1 VVALFSFVWI
11 VRFMHRH
18 RRVRAGRSVMARR
31 WNKLGWR
38 PEAVVKYLFKRKKTA
53 ATPLK
58 FTDKDVDDDD
68 EDDDD
73 DDANANANNNNNNNN
88 NNANA
93 KSSGRRRR
101 RDDDLSSVSS
111 DSSTDFSIEG
121 IYTDYPSSSDSED
134 VIYDF

>member
-1 VVALFSFVWI
+1 MVALFSFVWI

-68 EDDDD
+68 DDEDDDD
-73 DDANANANNNNNNNN
+73 DDANANANNNNNA
-88 NNANA
+88 NAN
-93 KSSGRRRR
+93 SSGRRRR
-101 RDDDLSSVSS
+101 RDDDLSSVSSS

>member
-1 VVALFSFVWI
+1 VGALFAFVWL

-38 PEAVVKYLFKRKKTA
+38 PEAVVKYLFKRKKTSGV
-53 ATPLK
+53 PLK

-68 EDDDD
+68 DEDDDD
-73 DDANANANNNNNNNN
+73 DNNANNNNNNNN
-88 NNANA
+88 NAT
-93 KSSGRRRR
+93 RRRR
-101 RDDDLSSVSS
+101 RRYDDSMSDDDDDLSSS
-111 DSSTDFSIEG
+111 DSSTDVSIAG
-121 IYTDYPSSSDSED
+121 TYTDYPLSSDSDD